1 MIRKSI
7 ERECEREE
15 LINEQRDGK
24 SEKLREIVEKA
35 DLTSHEIRME
45 WIGYIMGSQYLV
57 G

>member
-1 MIRKSI
+1 MS
-7 ERECEREE
+7 REME
-15 LINEQRDGK
+15 K
-24 SEKLREIVEKA
+24 AKLREIVEKA